1 MIIKFEWIEE
11 GDGRYRV
18 HFFDMDEKKVF
29 DIKITD
35 YSDPYWQQSDR
46 ERKIRRE
53 CCYDVIF
60 YAGHRKSY
68 SDNPNY
74 ETEYGFQGKPE
85 HDILYIRELC
95 KNFIADSYVFDYE
108 KALRGLQKR
117 KAMSDWFLASGYT
130 GDYEG
135 KQEYKK
141 SIVVDELD

>member
-1 MIIKFEWIEE
+1 MKFEWIEE

-18 HFFDMDEKKVF
+18 QFFDMDEKKVF

-35 YSDPYWQQSDR
+35 YSDPYWQQSDL
-46 ERKIRRE
+46 EQKIRRE

-60 YAGHRKSY
+60 YAGRRKSY

-74 ETEYGFQGKPE
+74 ETEYGFQGKPK
-85 HDILYIRELC
+85 HDIIYIWELC

-108 KALRGLQKR
+108 KALRCLQKR
-117 KAMSDWFLASGYT
+117 KTMSDWFLASGYT

-135 KQEYKK
+135 KQEYKR

>member
-18 HFFDMDEKKVF
+18 HFFDMHEKKVF

-35 YSDPYWQQSDR
+35 YSDPYWQQSDQ

-85 HDILYIRELC
+85 HDIIYPGAVQKFYSRFLC
-95 KNFIADSYVFDYE
+95 F
-108 KALRGLQKR
+108 
-117 KAMSDWFLASGYT
+117 
-130 GDYEG
+130 
-135 KQEYKK
+135 
-141 SIVVDELD
+141 

>member
-85 HDILYIRELC
+85 HDIIYIRELC
-95 KNFIADSYVFDYE
+95 NAFS
-108 KALRGLQKR
+108 
-117 KAMSDWFLASGYT
+117 
-130 GDYEG
+130 
-135 KQEYKK
+135 
-141 SIVVDELD
+141 